1 MIAFNDAGRRFGVPH
16 GALPMSG
23 NTSDGNHDMRFT
35 SSLLACG
42 GTAIALACAATSAH
56 AATQGSL
63 GATSTGTVTITATVP
78 NRAQI
83 TGLSDISFTNADP
96 TTVASSAQNSC
107 VWSNTATKGYSIT
120 ASGSGTAGAF
130 TLSSGALTPVP
141 YSVQWAASSG
151 QTSGTA
157 LASGTA
163 LTGLTSTA
171 TRPTCNSGP
180 ATSSSLVVS
189 IAASDL
195 QEMVASASYT
205 GTLTLLVTPQ

>member
-1 MIAFNDAGRRFGVPH
+1 
-16 GALPMSG
+16 
-23 NTSDGNHDMRFT
+23 MRIT
-35 SSLLACG
+35 SSLLLFSS
-42 GTAIALACAATSAH
+42 TALALACCANAAH

-78 NRAQI
+78 TRAQI

-96 TTVASSAQNSC
+96 TTNASSAQNSC
-107 VWSNTATKGYSIT
+107 VWSNTATRGYSIT

-130 TLSSGALTPVP
+130 TLTSGALAPVP

-157 LASGTA
+157 LATGTA

-171 TRPTCNSGP
+171 TRPTCSSGP

-189 IAASDL
+189 IAATDL
-195 QEMVASASYT
+195 QDMVASASYT